1 MSWRGAKYYSLFAN
15 RKIAEFIPLSNFFL
29 HWRKGAPFRR
39 VIHFKSCIN
48 FFKIKERL
56 NCKPCLYSLQKI
68 NLHKSVSVHH
78 TLTFAFDYATVFFKI
93 KIFLCLKNCFCIYN
107 LLEMRYN
114 LSEDH
119 DFSDSSHFLFILEVS
134 GWRVGLACKSLEIFF
149 ILIADHGY
157 SERHETGASDTSTL
171 ALRALHTMTFVPS
184 PYYIFEINQT
194 LKLTPLYQVKTFC
207 NSHSN

>member
-1 MSWRGAKYYSLFAN
+1 
-15 RKIAEFIPLSNFFL
+15 
-29 HWRKGAPFRR
+29 
-39 VIHFKSCIN
+39 
-48 FFKIKERL
+48 
-56 NCKPCLYSLQKI
+56 
-68 NLHKSVSVHH
+68 
-78 TLTFAFDYATVFFKI
+78 
-93 KIFLCLKNCFCIYN
+93 
-107 LLEMRYN
+107 MRYN

-157 SERHETGASDTSTL
+157 SERYRTGASDTSTL

-194 LKLTPLYQVKTFC
+194 LKLTPLLSGKGLSAIHTLIKKIIVDLQY
-207 NSHSN
+207 